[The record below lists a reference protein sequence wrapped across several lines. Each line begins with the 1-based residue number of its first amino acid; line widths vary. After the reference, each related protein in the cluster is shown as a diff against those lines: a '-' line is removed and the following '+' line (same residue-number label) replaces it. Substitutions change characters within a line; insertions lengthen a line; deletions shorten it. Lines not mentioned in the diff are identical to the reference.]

1 MKALTYHGP
10 HHVKVENVPDPGI
23 EQPDDIILRVTATAI
38 CGSDLHLY
46 RGKIPQV
53 KHGDIFGHEF
63 MGEVVE
69 TGHDVKNIQKG
80 DRVVIPFVIACGD
93 CFFCRLQQYSA
104 CENTN
109 DGHGAAMNKK
119 QIPPPAALFGYS
131 HLYGGVPGGQAE
143 YVRVPKGNVGP
154 FKVPPLLSDDKALF
168 LSDIL
173 PTAWQAA
180 KNAQIQQGSS
190 VAVFGAGPVG
200 LLTIA
205 CARLLGAEQ
214 IFVVDHHAWRLR
226 FAEERYGAIPINF
239 DDENDPAEK
248 IIEQTAGHRGVDAVI
263 DAVGFEAKGSLTETV
278 LTNLKLEGSSGKALR
293 QCIAAVRRGGVVS
306 VPGVYAGFIHGFLFG
321 DAFDKGLT
329 FKMGQTH
336 VHAWLGEL
344 LPLIEKGLLKPEE
357 IVTHY
362 MPFEEAARGYEIF
375 EKREEECRKVILVP
389 GATSAQAAQK
399 QATGVINPMQ
409 AALSEAGRNERAN
422 GKRMRRHPLCKRINA
437 YADGLTQEV
446 ARGFRLI
453 FEFQH
458 FEMGGGAARQ
468 FPVNGVADAQSQ
480 QRRADG
486 RHYRKLGT
494 AIRHIGGVHQRPHA
508 CFTIAQIAEFNAA
521 VHGDDIV
528 RHLLWGTHLRAI
540 QFGVER
546 VGNRQIR
553 IRRLFQKTINTFGVK
568 VVNDNSGSG
577 HFLLHVIDTASSAGK
592 WSQKKT
598 LTVWRRGFNSHDD
611 TETYPVFEVI

>member
-336 VHAWLGEL
+336 VHAWLRNFR
-344 LPLIEKGLLKPEE
+344 KTRRRVPE
-357 IVTHY
+357 
-362 MPFEEAARGYEIF
+362 GY
-375 EKREEECRKVILVP
+375 P
-389 GATSAQAAQK
+389 GAGSDVGTSGAETGDGSNQSDARRRCLK
-399 QATGVINPMQ
+399 QA
-409 AALSEAGRNERAN
+409 NERAN

-458 FEMGGGAARQ
+458 FEMGGGTARQ

-494 AIRHIGGVHQRPHA
+494 AVRHIGGIHQRPHA

-528 RHLLWGTHLRAI
+528 RHLLWRTHLRAI